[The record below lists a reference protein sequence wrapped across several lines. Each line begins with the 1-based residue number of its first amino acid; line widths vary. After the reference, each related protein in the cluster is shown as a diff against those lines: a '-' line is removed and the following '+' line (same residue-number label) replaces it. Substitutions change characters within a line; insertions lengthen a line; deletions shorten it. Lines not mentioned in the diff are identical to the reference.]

1 MKTILNTGG
10 QLIQGEI
17 KKGIKLTYETEAL
30 LLIKSIRVNTISK
43 LTYTDS
49 RKYEFL
55 QADMFPGIKSEDIA
69 YEQLNAAIAE
79 AIVDLK
85 LQYIEKQVQKIL
97 QFYEATRQ
105 RMGVILVGP
114 SGCGK
119 TTIWKVL
126 KLALEKMKRSI
137 VTHVMNPKSMPRQ
150 QLLGLMNHDTREFQD
165 GVLTASARLVVKEP
179 LETNCWIVNDGDI
192 DPEWVESLNSVLDD
206 NHLLTLPNGER
217 INFGDN
223 INFIFETHE
232 MRYASPATV
241 SRLGMIFL
249 SEEDVDIG
257 RITKTWLQKQDEK
270 MQNSLAGWLEDIF
283 LKSLAWVL
291 QRQELYVVETTK
303 VGIVNNALSYMN

>member
-1 MKTILNTGG
+1 LKTILNTGG

-69 YEQLNAAIAE
+69 YEQLNTAITE
-79 AIVDLK
+79 AITDLK

-126 KLALEKMKRSI
+126 KLALEKMKKHRDSR
-137 VTHVMNPKSMPRQ
+137 HEPKI
-150 QLLGLMNHDTREFQD
+150 N
-165 GVLTASARLVVKEP
+165 ASSAAP
-179 LETNCWIVNDGDI
+179 GAN
-192 DPEWVESLNSVLDD
+192 ESRHSGIPGWSA
-206 NHLLTLPNGER
+206 H
-217 INFGDN
+217 
-223 INFIFETHE
+223 
-232 MRYASPATV
+232 
-241 SRLGMIFL
+241 
-249 SEEDVDIG
+249 SEC
-257 RITKTWLQKQDEK
+257 
-270 MQNSLAGWLEDIF
+270 
-283 LKSLAWVL
+283 
-291 QRQELYVVETTK
+291 
-303 VGIVNNALSYMN
+303 